1 MGRTAKA
8 LLVSGCCLHLMG
20 SAVVA
25 RAEEAGDEDHT
36 AWTTYADCA
45 AGYLAN
51 WQDRLSNPERSRDM
65 SNMIR
70 AQSDEYKAAAARAHR
85 AQTKSGEEEATRAAD
100 DYVRDN
106 LSRFIAMDK
115 AGQLE
120 AFIDECPQAD
130 DSAQD

>member
-8 LLVSGCCLHLMG
+8 LLVSGCCLHLIG
-20 SAVVA
+20 STAVA
-25 RAEEAGDEDHT
+25 RAEEADKDDNP

-51 WQDRLSNPERSRDM
+51 WQDRLSSPDRSRDM
-65 SNMIR
+65 SNMIQ
-70 AQSDEYKAAAARAHR
+70 AQSDEYKMAAARAHR
-85 AQTKSGEEEATRAAD
+85 AQTKSGEEEAARAVD
-100 DYVRDN
+100 TYVQGN
-106 LSRFIAMDK
+106 LPRFIAMDK

-130 DSAQD
+130 DSSQD